1 MFEIVLN
8 LSLIHNTAG
17 AVYIDSS
24 LEEIFSF
31 RFFSFYFTRHI
42 CLLETWQSWNK
53 HETWTIIQDQVRG
66 YKTYFILNS
75 TEHEMVSPH

>member
-1 MFEIVLN
+1 MKYKYCHNHNNIFYENKNLTVFEIVLN

-42 CLLETWQSWNK
+42 CLLET
-53 HETWTIIQDQVRG
+53 
-66 YKTYFILNS
+66 
-75 TEHEMVSPH
+75 